1 MRSFLCI
8 LFPVC
13 CPWSPHIVGRRDQSG
28 LSNIRIGLRY
38 RHEITR
44 EIAPYVGVYY
54 SEALGNTADALNA
67 DGESTSE
74 AGVVLGA
81 RIWF

>member
-1 MRSFLCI
+1 ME
-8 LFPVC
+8 
-13 CPWSPHIVGRRDQSG
+13 IV
-28 LSNIRIGLRY
+28 
-38 RHEITR
+38 R

-54 SEALGNTADALNA
+54 SKALGNTADALKA

-74 AGVVLGA
+74 TGVVVGA